1 MESETPYLAHTDGL
15 TVKPQAKVQL
25 LPPLLHD
32 GLARASALAGA
43 GIIVGFA
50 YFYFSDFGKHAM
62 PIDTHTTRQP
72 QLPKLTVLKAE
83 DYPGSM
89 TLVDRE
95 LAIKAPYTLD
105 AINMPLAEKQR
116 LKTALEKDRVRVGAI
131 TLWDNVAED
140 GDAVEVAGAGYS
152 QKLTIMNH
160 PTVYFVPFQPGGT
173 IRITGLVDGG
183 GGITLGVR
191 TALGS
196 QNLPPLA
203 PGEILELQIP

>member
-1 MESETPYLAHTDGL
+1 MESETPNLAHTDRR
-15 TVKPQAKVQL
+15 TVKSQASAQL
-25 LPPLLHD
+25 LPPLLQD
-32 GLARASALAGA
+32 SVARISALAGT

-50 YFYFSDFGKHAM
+50 YFYLSDFGRHSM
-62 PIDTHTTRQP
+62 PIDTHTNQQP
-72 QLPKLTVLKAE
+72 QSPKLTVLKAE

-89 TLVDRE
+89 TVVDRE
-95 LAIKAPYTLD
+95 LAIKAPYALD
-105 AINMPLAEKQR
+105 AMNMPLVEKQR
-116 LKTALEKDRVRVGAI
+116 LKTALEKDRVRVGGI

-140 GDAVEVAGAGYS
+140 GDSVEVAGAGYA

-160 PTVYFVPFQPGGT
+160 PTAYFVPFQPGGT

-191 TALGS
+191 TALGN

-203 PGEILELQIP
+203 PGEMLELQIP